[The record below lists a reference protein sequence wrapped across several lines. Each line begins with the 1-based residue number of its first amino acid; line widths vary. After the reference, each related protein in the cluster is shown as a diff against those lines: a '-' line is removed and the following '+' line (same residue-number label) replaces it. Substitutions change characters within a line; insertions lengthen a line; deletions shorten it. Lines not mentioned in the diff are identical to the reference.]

1 MKPRLKFMQ
10 HHIILIFKVRIHLFL
25 DEGVFF
31 SCNLMVYLLHNLLL
45 FKYLS
50 ETADR

>member
-1 MKPRLKFMQ
+1 MKPHLKFMK
-10 HHIILIFKVRIHLFL
+10 HHIILIFKVRIHIFWMK
-25 DEGVFF
+25 VFF
-31 SCNLMVYLLHNLLL
+31 SCNLMMYLLHNLLP